1 MSTVSDLEP
10 KPSTTSLTAQ
20 EALYITNAALVK
32 IAIEEVNQAKI
43 LIKEF
48 AKKGFLSVSF
58 EEELLGEIAI
68 DMLRRDGFVVLF
80 TNEGSFDQK
89 WRYKV
94 WWKNGNVLRNL

>member
-1 MSTVSDLEP
+1 MST
-10 KPSTTSLTAQ
+10 STTSLTAQ
-20 EALYITNAALVK
+20 EALDITNASLEK
-32 IAIEEVNQAKI
+32 IAIEEVFKAKI

-48 AKKGFLSVSF
+48 ALKGFVSVSF

-68 DMLRRDGFVVLF
+68 DILRKDGFEVVF

-94 WWKNGNVLRNL
+94 WWKNGNVFKTL